1 MMFALKLTQI
11 WCIIYIHYPVQYFL
25 NTLSL
30 SIPGVYRKMLQK
42 MKVQEFVS
50 VIYLQVVRPIS

>member
-1 MMFALKLTQI
+1 MTNGGGGGGGRGGLF
-11 WCIIYIHYPVQYFL
+11 